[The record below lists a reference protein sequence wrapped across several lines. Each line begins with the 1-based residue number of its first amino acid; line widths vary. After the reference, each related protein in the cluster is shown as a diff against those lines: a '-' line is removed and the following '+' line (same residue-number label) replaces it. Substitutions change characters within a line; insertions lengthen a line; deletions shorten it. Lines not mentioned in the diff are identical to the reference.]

1 MCLSKHH
8 LLGNGSLLVP
18 QISQA
23 KLVFRGVEA
32 DEDGGDGVGRNL
44 SHLLVEGAGDP
55 EVVGDGEP
63 SNVSLPT
70 LVLRLGE
77 EVVVEEDE
85 VGADDSTVF
94 SVCKALDFF
103 TR

>member
-1 MCLSKHH
+1 M
-8 LLGNGSLLVP
+8 
-18 QISQA
+18 
-23 KLVFRGVEA
+23 
-32 DEDGGDGVGRNL
+32 
-44 SHLLVEGAGDP
+44 
-55 EVVGDGEP
+55 GDGEP

-94 SVCKALDFF
+94 SVCKAWDFF